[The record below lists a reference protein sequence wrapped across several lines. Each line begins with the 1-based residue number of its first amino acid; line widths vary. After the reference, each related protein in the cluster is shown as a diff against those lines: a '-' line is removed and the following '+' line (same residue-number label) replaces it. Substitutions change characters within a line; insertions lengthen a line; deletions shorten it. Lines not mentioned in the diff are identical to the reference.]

1 MTEFEQDDWYE
12 ANQRYLMAAVAGVSA
27 LVSRHAELEEPA
39 GPKSKKT
46 ETAETTKRLQAATKQ
61 AAAKTTQGP
70 SALEVLCDTFNL
82 SDFERNVL
90 LTCAAMELDA
100 SFAPMC
106 AAAQGDVQRS
116 FPTFGLAL
124 AALPGP
130 EWAALSP
137 HAPLRFWRLIEVGP
151 GPALTVSPLRIDER
165 ILHYLTGVNYLD
177 ERLAG
182 VIEHGATP
190 VELVPSHRTL
200 AEHLAATW
208 AGTEGHNE
216 LPVVQLCGEENA
228 GKRAVAAAAYAMLGL
243 DMYIIA
249 AHSTPT
255 GPAELDTIIRLWER
269 EAALNDSALLLDCD
283 EVEPS
288 DAVREGAVARLI
300 DRLNGLL
307 IVSSRERRR
316 QRQRPMLTFDVGKP
330 TTAEQREIWT
340 AALGEV
346 PSPVRTR
353 IEDLVAQFNLSAP
366 AIHATCAG
374 AFGSL
379 KTEPESKET
388 VPKSKRAKKPP
399 TRETPTRDLE
409 TALWDTCRTQAR
421 PRLDDLAQRIEALA
435 EWEQLILP
443 DELKQMLG
451 YIGAHV
457 RNRLTVNEQ
466 WGFAKRSGRGLGIS
480 VLFAGASGTGKTM
493 AAEVLAHD
501 LRLDLYRIDLSAVVS
516 KYIGETEK
524 NLRRVFDAAEEG
536 GAVLLFDEADAL
548 FGKRS
553 EVKDS
558 HDRHAN
564 IEVSYL
570 LQRMESY
577 RGLAILTTN
586 LKDALDNAFLRRLRF
601 VAQFPFPDAAQR
613 EQIWRTIFPRETPT
627 EGIDPQKLARL
638 DVPGGSIRNIALN
651 AAFFA
656 ADAGEVVRMSH
667 LLLAARN
674 EYDKLEKP
682 LTDSEIRGWV

>member
-1 MTEFEQDDWYE
+1 MTEFEQDDWYV
-12 ANQRYLMAAVAGVSA
+12 ANQRYLMAAVAGVSV
-27 LVSRHAELEEPA
+27 LLKRHAKFTERT
-39 GPKSKKT
+39 GPESEKPKPM
-46 ETAETTKRLQAATKQ
+46 ETTKRPRAAATATK
-61 AAAKTTQGP
+61 AAHAP
-70 SALEVLCDTFNL
+70 SALEVLCDTFDL

-90 LTCAAMELDA
+90 LMCAAMELDA
-100 SFAPMC
+100 SFAPLC
-106 AAAQGDVQRS
+106 AAADGDEQRS

-130 EWAALSP
+130 EWGALSP

-151 GPALTVSPLRIDER
+151 GAALTISPLRIDER

-182 VIEHGATP
+182 VIEQGATP

-200 AEHLAATW
+200 AEHMAATW
-208 AGTEGHNE
+208 AGTDGNNE

-228 GKRAVAAAAYAMLGL
+228 GKRAVAAAAYALLGL
-243 DMYIIA
+243 DMYVMA

-255 GPAELDTIIRLWER
+255 GPGELDTIIRLWER

-283 EVEPS
+283 EVEAS
-288 DAVREGAVARLI
+288 DAVREGAIARLI

-316 QRQRPMLTFDVGKP
+316 QRQRPMLTFEVGKP

-346 PSPVRTR
+346 PSPVRAR
-353 IEDLVAQFNLSAP
+353 IEDLVSQFNLSAP

-379 KTEPESKET
+379 KSEPESKKT
-388 VPKSKRAKKPP
+388 KK
-399 TRETPTRDLE
+399 TPARDLE
-409 TALWDTCRTQAR
+409 KALWDTCRTQAR

-435 EWEQLILP
+435 EWEHLILP

-451 YIGAHV
+451 YVGAHV
-457 RNRLTVNEQ
+457 RNRLTVNEK
-466 WGFAKRSGRGLGIS
+466 WGFAARSGRGLGIS
-480 VLFAGASGTGKTM
+480 ALFAGASGTGKTM

-501 LRLDLYRIDLSAVVS
+501 LGLDLYRIDLSAVVS

-601 VAQFPFPDAAQR
+601 VVQFPFPDAGQR
-613 EQIWRTIFPRETPT
+613 ERIWRTIFPRETPT
-627 EGIDPQKLARL
+627 EGIEPQKLARL
-638 DVPGGSIRNIALN
+638 DVAGGSIRNIALN

-667 LLLAARN
+667 LLRAARH